1 MAVLQAV
8 RRGLPAGLAAI
19 LTAACSAPP
28 PELTPPTL
36 APPLG
41 PARHILQLV
50 TATWPGGSDS
60 LLCALELNAERI
72 AMAGTSKDGLSLFN
86 LSYDGE
92 NLALDKNPLL
102 PDAIDPRAIVAD
114 MQLIYWPVAQ
124 LQDRLPPGWH
134 LQSGANRRKLFQGA
148 EKVAEIVYLSNED
161 DWPRHAELSN
171 LRYRYRLTIDTLSY
185 ELLLE

>member
-1 MAVLQAV
+1 MAVLQAL

-114 MQLIYWPVAQ
+114 MQLIYYPVAQ
-124 LQDRLPPGWH
+124 LQDRLPPGWY
-134 LQSGANRRKLFQGA
+134 LQSGANRRELFQGA
-148 EKVAEIVYLSNED
+148 EKIAEIVYRSDEA

-185 ELLLE
+185 ELVSE